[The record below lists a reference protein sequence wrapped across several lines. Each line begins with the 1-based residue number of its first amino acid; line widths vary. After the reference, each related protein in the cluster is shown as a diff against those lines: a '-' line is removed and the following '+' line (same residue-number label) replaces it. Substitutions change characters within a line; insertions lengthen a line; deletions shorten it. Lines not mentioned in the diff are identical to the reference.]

1 MSAALV
7 DALHTI
13 VGDGGVLDAAELGK
27 RSAGAYRFDTL
38 KAGALVRPTS
48 TQQVSEILRWC
59 HANKVTVVTQGG
71 LTGLVHGADA
81 APSEVILS
89 LERMRAIEAIDP
101 RQRTATVQAGV
112 PLQALQEAVDQHD
125 LAFPLDL
132 GSRGSATL
140 GGNAATN
147 AGGNRVIRYGMTR
160 DMILGLEVVLADGT
174 VVSSLNNLIKNNA
187 GYDLKQLF
195 IGSEG
200 TLGVITRL
208 VLRLREK
215 PLATNMAFAGLDSFD
230 AVAAFLKHCDRALG
244 GTLSAY
250 EVMWPSFYRLVTSP
264 PAKGQPPIGQDYAYY
279 VLVESQGSDQQLDG
293 QRFGDAMEAALESGL
308 IADAAIAQSEQDC
321 RAFWALR
328 DDVGQV
334 VQGGM
339 PVVFDVSLPIAAMEG
354 YVDTLAETLTN
365 EIGEHRL
372 WVFGHLGD
380 GNLHVVVQVK
390 PMDYLA
396 LRPRIEALVYRP
408 LATCRGSVS
417 AEHGIGLEKK
427 PYLYVSRSAAEVALM
442 RTLKTA
448 LDPKGILNP
457 GKIFNL
463 DPAAGTASPVTG
475 SAAS

>member
-1 MSAALV
+1 MSVDLVTALR
-7 DALHTI
+7 TI
-13 VGDGGVLDAAELGK
+13 VGDGGVLDATELGK

-38 KAGALVRPTS
+38 KAGALVRPSS
-48 TQQVSEILRWC
+48 TQQVSDILRWC
-59 HANKVTVVTQGG
+59 HANGVSVVTHGG

-81 APSEVILS
+81 DPGEVILS
-89 LERMRAIEAIDP
+89 LERMRAIEDIDP
-101 RQRTATVQAGV
+101 QQRTATVQAGV
-112 PLQALQEAVDQHD
+112 VLQTLQEEVDRHD

-132 GSRGSATL
+132 GARGSATL

-174 VVSSLNNLIKNNA
+174 VLSSLNTLIKNNA

-195 IGSEG
+195 VGSEG

-215 PLATNMAFAGLDSFD
+215 PLATNMALVGFDSFD
-230 AVAAFLKHCDRALG
+230 AVAKFLKHIDRSLG
-244 GTLSAY
+244 GTLSAF
-250 EVMWPSFYRLVTSP
+250 EVMWQSFYRLVTTA
-264 PAKGQPPIGQDYAYY
+264 PAKGRPPISQDHAYY
-279 VLVESQGSDQQLDG
+279 VLVESQGADQELDTR
-293 QRFGDAMEAALESGL
+293 RFNAAMEAAHEAGL
-308 IADAAIAQSEQDC
+308 VANAAIAQSEQDC

-334 VQGGM
+334 LQGGM
-339 PVVFDVSLPIAAMEG
+339 PVVFDISLPIAAMEG
-354 YVDTLAETLTN
+354 YADTLRTTLAS

-372 WVFGHLGD
+372 WIFGHLGD

-396 LRPRIEALVYRP
+396 LRPKIEALVYQP
-408 LATCRGSVS
+408 LAACNGSVS

-427 PYLYVSRSAAEVALM
+427 PYLCVSRSPAEIALM
-442 RTLKTA
+442 RTLKAA

-457 GKIFNL
+457 GKIF
-463 DPAAGTASPVTG
+463 DVQPAAGAD
-475 SAAS
+475 